1 MGLLTTG
8 VAGLGG
14 QRVRA
19 DPGVGVRQ
27 GERHAGRPDIG
38 SKLLTAAVW
47 IGAVIMLVPVVWM
60 GLTSLKPQSEILQQ
74 VPTFLPHHITFDA
87 YTTVLNDP
95 DNPLLTYFANSVIV
109 AGSITVAVLF
119 TSTLAGYVFAK
130 FRFFGRGLI
139 FVLVLSSLMVPAQAI
154 VIPLYLTVRA
164 AGLFNTLWALILP
177 NMVSGFGVYMMKQ
190 YIEGLPTS
198 VIEAAR
204 IDGASEFAI
213 YRRIILPQVRP
224 ALAALGIFTFKWMWN
239 DYLWPL
245 FAINDTAHSTLGL
258 GVAQYASGQH
268 GTEYNLTLAVATL
281 SALPLIVVFVVFQKQ
296 FVEGIAI
303 SGLKG

>member
-8 VAGLGG
+8 VTGLAGRRAHVEPHAAVG
-14 QRVRA
+14 Q
-19 DPGVGVRQ
+19 D
-27 GERHAGRPDIG
+27 ERRAGRPDIG
-38 SKLLTAAVW
+38 DLLLTAAVW
-47 IGAVIMLVPVVWM
+47 IGAAIMLVPVVWM

-74 VPTFLPHHITFDA
+74 VPTFLPRHPSLDA
-87 YTTVLNDP
+87 YATVLNDP
-95 DNPLLTYFANSVIV
+95 DNPLLAYFVNSVIV
-109 AGSITVAVLF
+109 AGTVTVAVLF
-119 TSTLAGYVFAK
+119 TSTLAGYIFAK

-139 FVLVLSSLMVPAQAI
+139 FVVVLSSLMVPAQAI

-177 NMVSGFGVYMMKQ
+177 NVVSGFGVYLMKQ
-190 YIEGLPTS
+190 YIEGLPTA

-204 IDGASEFAI
+204 IDGASEFSI
-213 YRRIILPQVRP
+213 YRRVILPQVRP

-268 GTEYNLTLAVATL
+268 GTEYNLTLAVAML
-281 SALPLIVVFVVFQKQ
+281 SALPLIIVFVIFQKQ

>member
-8 VAGLGG
+8 VSGISGR
-14 QRVRA
+14 RVHVESQA
-19 DPGVGVRQ
+19 KVRH
-27 GERHAGRPDIG
+27 GERRAGRPDRG
-38 SKLLTAAVW
+38 GLLLTAVVW
-47 IGAVIMLVPVVWM
+47 IGAAIMLVPVVWM

-74 VPTFLPHHITFDA
+74 VPTFLPKHPTFDA
-87 YTTVLNDP
+87 YTTVLTDP
-95 DNPLLTYFANSVIV
+95 DNPLLTYFANSVVV
-109 AGSITVAVLF
+109 AGTVTVSVLF

-154 VIPLYLTVRA
+154 VIPLYLTVRTT
-164 AGLFNTLWALILP
+164 GLLNTLWALILP
-177 NMVSGFGVYMMKQ
+177 NMVSGFGVYLMKQ

-204 IDGASEFAI
+204 IDGASEFSI

-258 GVAQYASGQH
+258 GIANYASGQH

-281 SALPLIVVFVVFQKQ
+281 SALPLIAVFVIFQKQ